1 MVSAASHQTGGDG
14 TPVDRAGCIDE
25 PDKVPSPGRSAIAM
39 SEDEIAEFLATGRR
53 THVATVDSAGLV
65 DLVPMSYLLW
75 DGSLAL
81 WTDPASKK
89 VRNLRA
95 NPSITCMVEAG
106 ESFEDFRAVQLRGE
120 AELLEDLASCRLA
133 GELLF
138 GRYQPGGLDDDAR
151 RAAAALAP
159 QRVVIVVHPERVL
172 SWDHRKLAGM
182 SAADIGH

>member
-1 MVSAASHQTGGDG
+1 M
-14 TPVDRAGCIDE
+14 
-25 PDKVPSPGRSAIAM
+25 PSSGRNVLAM
-39 SEDEIAEFLATGRR
+39 SEAEIAAFLADGRR
-53 THVATVDSAGLV
+53 VQVATVDAAGLI

-75 DGSLAL
+75 DGRLAL

-95 NPSITCMVEAG
+95 NPAVTCLVEAG
-106 ESFEDFRAVQLRGE
+106 AQFEDFRAVQLRGR
-120 AELLEDLASCRLA
+120 AELLEDPASCRRA

-138 GRYQPGGLDDDAR
+138 GRFQPGGLSDDAR
-151 RAAAALAP
+151 SAAAALAP

-172 SWDHRKLAGM
+172 SWDHRKQAGL

>member
-1 MVSAASHQTGGDG
+1 MSDVEVAA
-14 TPVDRAGCIDE
+14 
-25 PDKVPSPGRSAIAM
+25 
-39 SEDEIAEFLATGRR
+39 FLADGRR
-53 THVATVDSAGLV
+53 AQVATVDAAGLV

-95 NPSITCMVEAG
+95 NPSITCLVEAG
-106 ESFEDFRAVQLRGE
+106 EAFEEFRAVQLRGRG
-120 AELLEDLASCRLA
+120 ELLEDLPSSRRA

-138 GRYQPGGLDDDAR
+138 GRYQPGGLSDETR
-151 RAAAALAP
+151 NAAASLAP
-159 QRVVIVVHPERVL
+159 QRVVIVVHAERVL